1 MSGHS
6 KWSNIKHKKASQD
19 TKRGKIFTQLIREI
33 TMAVHQGGPDSNMNP
48 RLRIAISNAL
58 NKNMKKDGIERAIQR
73 VMGSEKNVALEEV
86 RYEGYGPLGIAFIVD
101 CITNNRNRSIAEI
114 RHAFS
119 QLGINLGNTGSVC
132 YMFRQKGIISFEADS
147 NEGKIMEVALE
158 AGAKDVVVNSDKSI
172 SVITDSNQFIEIKKA
187 FERQSFDIL
196 SAQITL
202 ESDIKVPVIE
212 DVLAEKVLRVIHS
225 LKDLKDAHQVYSNAY
240 FGSQKYK

>member
-1 MSGHS
+1 
-6 KWSNIKHKKASQD
+6 
-19 TKRGKIFTQLIREI
+19 
-33 TMAVHQGGPDSNMNP
+33 MAVHQGGPDSNMNP

-86 RYEGYGPLGIAFIVD
+86 RYEGYGPLGIAFVVD

-132 YMFRQKGIISFEADS
+132 YMFHQKGIISFEADS

-187 FERQSFDIL
+187 FERRSFDIL
-196 SAQITL
+196 SAQIIL

-212 DVLAEKVLRVIHS
+212 DVLAEKVLRVINS
-225 LKDLKDAHQVYSNAY
+225 LKDLKDVHQVYSNAY
-240 FGSQKYK
+240 FRSQKYK